1 MAQLKI
7 DTTSASMKG
16 FQNLLEPD
24 RMPSMTKVWQPQIP
38 NRKENYLSPEELKLN
53 VLESPRIVRL
63 IEEVRF

>member
-1 MAQLKI
+1 MATIQSD
-7 DTTSASMKG
+7 DTSSSTKG

-24 RMPSMTKVWQPQIP
+24 RMPCMTKVWQPQIP

-63 IEEVRF
+63 IEEVSR